1 VYRLD
6 GDSIRD
12 GLCSGLGFSENDRTE
27 NIRRIAEVAK
37 LFEDA
42 GIITLVSCI
51 SPLKSMRKL
60 AREKIGERALIEV
73 YVKASIET
81 CIKRDPKGMY
91 KKAISGEIKN
101 FTGISAQYEIPEN
114 PDIVIDTEN
123 LTIKES
129 MLIILNYIKEYI
141 ELV

>member
-1 VYRLD
+1 M
-6 GDSIRD
+6 RD
-12 GLCSGLGFSENDRTE
+12 GLCSDLGFSENDRNE
-27 NIRRIAEVAK
+27 NIRRISEVAK
-37 LFEDA
+37 LFKDT

-51 SPLKSMRKL
+51 SPLKSMRKF
-60 AREKIGERALIEV
+60 AKEKIGEDSFIEA

-91 KKAISGEIKN
+91 KKAISGQIEN
-101 FTGISAQYEIPEN
+101 FTGISAKYESPED

-123 LTIKES
+123 LTINES

-141 ELV
+141 ELVWFNATLI